1 MESLLR
7 INENNFA
14 YSSSI
19 EVLVCSFIELIHFA
33 TVDSLI
39 ITYMNNKK
47 GDFFFFFL
55 FKKLPVLWIWIHSN
69 PDPLIQGCQIQ
80 NIADP
85 DHSTLHS
92 KIWILKK

>member
-1 MESLLR
+1 MESLLC
-7 INENNFA
+7 INENNLA

-47 GDFFFFFL
+47 GDFFFSFSCLKSFQCYGSGSGLKRTPPLCVSLFFAMISDL
-55 FKKLPVLWIWIHSN
+55 F
-69 PDPLIQGCQIQ
+69 
-80 NIADP
+80 
-85 DHSTLHS
+85 
-92 KIWILKK
+92 